1 MPELACKREN
11 AQMSYTLEQL
21 ASDIKAT
28 LKADPSPAGKEKVC
42 GLVSKACLDKE
53 FVAKNLT
60 EEACR
65 PRKVL
70 YEDPELGFCICG
82 HVYGDKA
89 VSAPHDHGYSWAIY
103 GQAEGQTVM
112 TDWKIVKKGEGENP
126 SLVEAVRNYEM
137 NPGDVKFYD
146 VGVVH
151 SPRREQPTK
160 LIRIEGAN
168 LDRVVRS
175 KIKAA

>member
-1 MPELACKREN
+1 
-11 AQMSYTLEQL
+11 MSYTLDQL
-21 ASDIKAT
+21 AADIKAT
-28 LKADPSPAGKEKVC
+28 LKADPSPAAQEKVC
-42 GLVSKACLDKE
+42 SMVSKACLDKA
-53 FVAKNLT
+53 FVAEHLT
-60 EEACR
+60 EEACK

-82 HVYGDKA
+82 HVYGDRA
-89 VSAPHDHGYSWAIY
+89 VSAPHDHGQSWAIY
-103 GQAEGQTVM
+103 GQAVGQTVM
-112 TDWKIVKKGEGENP
+112 TDWTIVKKGEGESP
-126 SLVEAVRNYEM
+126 SLVEPARDYEM

-151 SPRREQPTK
+151 SPRREAPTK

-175 KIKAA
+175 RIKRA